1 VNTPLSFVHAWSARH
16 GALVEPFDAGAEIL
30 QPATLA
36 VTLGVPEHARYVE
49 QPAEDA
55 VWIGYGSPVLDR
67 LLQEA
72 TRHTPWTALVLES
85 DIPPRET
92 AARTAAERF
101 GLRNAVH
108 ALESVLMSTGPRLVV
123 HARYTLVADDRRDGL
138 IEETVSVRGRMS
150 VPGFWG
156 AARAGG
162 ELHTAGT
169 RPAGTELSAA
179 AAAALLR
186 VEARAR
192 AQSRAF
198 LDGFAR
204 RQERD
209 QRRIEEYFDGLRAEL
224 RKRAGRGKLTAADIA
239 LKQQAVE
246 RERASKLQE
255 LKERGLVRSAVALA
269 AAVWVQSPVAL
280 LSFEVR
286 RRKARRAMTLEY
298 DFATMHLLAPVCD
311 ACGLDALEPAL
322 CDDHL
327 HVVCSACVPRAEG
340 RWNCPACHGPG
351 PLRFAR
357 AARQEVRE
365 PPGALADA
373 LPDAQADAPAA
384 GIGGRARSRRGPTP
398 GMTPAPQDHG

>member
-1 VNTPLSFVHAWSARH
+1 MNTPLSFVHAWSAHH
-16 GALVEPFDAGAEIL
+16 GALVEALEAGAEIL
-30 QPATLA
+30 QPAALA

-55 VWIGYGSPVLDR
+55 VWVGYGSPVLDR

-72 TRHTPWTALVLES
+72 TRQVPWTALVLES
-85 DIPPRET
+85 DTPPRET
-92 AARTAAERF
+92 AARAAAERF

-108 ALESVLMSTGPRLVV
+108 VLESVLVSTAPRLVV
-123 HARYTLVADDRRDGL
+123 HARYTLIADDRRDGL

-150 VPGFWG
+150 VPGFWA
-156 AARAGG
+156 AARVGG
-162 ELHTAGT
+162 EL
-169 RPAGTELSAA
+169 RPAGTRLAGADPSAA
-179 AAAALLR
+179 AAAALRR

-192 AQSRAF
+192 AQSRGF

-209 QRRIEEYFDGLRAEL
+209 RRRIEAYFDGLRAEL

-239 LKQQAVE
+239 LKQQAIE

-255 LKERGLVRSAVALA
+255 LHERGQVRSTVALA

-286 RRKARRAMTLEY
+286 RRKARRTMALEY
-298 DFATMHLLAPVCD
+298 DFATMRLLAPVCD

-322 CDDHL
+322 CDDQL
-327 HVVCSACVPRAEG
+327 HAVCSACVPRAEG
-340 RWNCPACHGPG
+340 RWSCPACHGSG
-351 PLRFAR
+351 PARFPR
-357 AARQEVRE
+357 AAHQEARE
-365 PPGALADA
+365 PPGALVDA
-373 LPDAQADAPAA
+373 LPDTQAGAPPA
-384 GIGGRARSRRGPTP
+384 GGSRARSRRS
-398 GMTPAPQDHG
+398 PAPETTPVPRGNG